1 MKTLEDHKI
10 TLGKA
15 YDLIR
20 NAVNDDTVAVT
31 MSLCWDGAFY
41 DMEVLT
47 ASFDLATLKLSDYD
61 TGAEIPAKDIT
72 EIYLMDNNIIHI
84 FTTGKYSVMIYI
96 VD

>member
-1 MKTLEDHKI
+1 MKTLEDSKI

-20 NAVNDDTVAVT
+20 NAVNDDTVAVS
-31 MSLCWDGAFY
+31 MSLCWDGACY
-41 DMEVLT
+41 DAEVLT
-47 ASFDLATLKLSDYD
+47 ASFDMVTLKLSDYD
-61 TGAEIPAKDIT
+61 LGAEIPVKDIT
-72 EIYLMDNNIIHI
+72 EVYLMDGNVIHI

>member
-47 ASFDLATLKLSDYD
+47 TSFDLVTLKLSDYD
-61 TGAEIPAKDIT
+61 SGAEIPVKDIT
-72 EIYLMDNNIIHI
+72 EVYLMDGNVIHI
-84 FTTGKYSVMIYI
+84 FTSGKYSVMVYI

>member
-20 NAVNDDTVAVT
+20 KAVNDESVAVT
-31 MSLCWDGAFY
+31 MSICWDGAFY
-41 DMEVLT
+41 DAEVLT
-47 ASFDLATLKLSDYD
+47 ASFDLVTLKLSDYD
-61 TGAEIPAKDIT
+61 TGAEIPVKDIT
-72 EIYLMDNNIIHI
+72 EVYLMDGNVIHI
-84 FTTGKYSVMIYI
+84 FTNGKYSVMVYI

>member
-1 MKTLEDHKI
+1 MKSLEDHKI

-47 ASFDLATLKLSDYD
+47 TSFDLVTLTLSDYD
-61 TGAEIPAKDIT
+61 SGAEIPVKDIT

-84 FTTGKYSVMIYI
+84 FTSGMYSVMIYI

>member
-1 MKTLEDHKI
+1 MKNLEDHKI

-20 NAVNDDTVAVT
+20 NAVNDESVAVT
-31 MSLCWDGAFY
+31 MSLCWDGACY
-41 DMEVLT
+41 DAEVLT

-61 TGAEIPAKDIT
+61 TGAEIPVKDIT
-72 EIYLMDNNIIHI
+72 EVYLMDNVIHI
-84 FTTGKYSVMIYI
+84 FTNGKYSVMIYI

>member
-1 MKTLEDHKI
+1 MKSLEEHKI

-20 NAVNDDTVAVT
+20 NAVNDDTVAVS
-31 MSLCWDGAFY
+31 MSICWDGACY
-41 DMEVLT
+41 DAEVLT
-47 ASFDLATLKLSDYD
+47 ASFDLVTLKLSDYD
-61 TGAEIPAKDIT
+61 VIADIPVKDIT

>member
-1 MKTLEDHKI
+1 MKNLEDHKI

-20 NAVNDDTVAVT
+20 NAVNDETVAVT
-31 MSLCWDGAFY
+31 MSICWDGAFY
-41 DMEVLT
+41 DAEVLT

-61 TGAEIPAKDIT
+61 SGAEIPVKDIT
-72 EIYLMDNNIIHI
+72 EIYLMDHNIIHI
-84 FTTGKYSVMIYI
+84 FTNGKYSVMIYI

>member
-31 MSLCWDGAFY
+31 MSLCWGGAFY

-61 TGAEIPAKDIT
+61 TGVEIPVKDIT
-72 EIYLMDNNIIHI
+72 EVYLMDNVIHI
-84 FTTGKYSVMIYI
+84 FTTGKYSVMVYI

>member
-61 TGAEIPAKDIT
+61 SGAEIPVKDIT
-72 EIYLMDNNIIHI
+72 EVYLMDGNVIHI
-84 FTTGKYSVMIYI
+84 FTNGKYSVMVYI

>member
-1 MKTLEDHKI
+1 MKNLEDHKI

-20 NAVNDDTVAVT
+20 KAVNDETVAVT
-31 MSLCWDGAFY
+31 MSICWDGAFY
-41 DMEVLT
+41 DAEVLT

-61 TGAEIPAKDIT
+61 VIADIPVKDIT
-72 EIYLMDNNIIHI
+72 EIYLMDGNVMHI

>member
-1 MKTLEDHKI
+1 MKNLEDHKI

-20 NAVNDDTVAVT
+20 NAVNDETVAVT
-31 MSLCWDGAFY
+31 MSICWDGAFY
-41 DMEVLT
+41 DVEILT
-47 ASFDLATLKLSDYD
+47 ASLDMVTLTLSDYD

>member
-1 MKTLEDHKI
+1 MKNLEDHKI

-61 TGAEIPAKDIT
+61 SGAEIPVKDIT
-72 EIYLMDNNIIHI
+72 EIYLMDGNVIHI
-84 FTTGKYSVMIYI
+84 FTRGKYSVMVYI

>member
-1 MKTLEDHKI
+1 MKSLEEHKI

-20 NAVNDDTVAVT
+20 NAVNDDTVAVS
-31 MSLCWDGAFY
+31 MSICWDGAQ
-41 DMEVLT
+41 VLT
-47 ASFDLATLKLSDYD
+47 ASFDLVTLKLSDYD
-61 TGAEIPAKDIT
+61 VIADIPVKDIT

>member
-1 MKTLEDHKI
+1 MKNLEDHKI

-47 ASFDLATLKLSDYD
+47 TSFDLVTLKLSDYD
-61 TGAEIPAKDIT
+61 SGAEIPVKDIT
-72 EIYLMDNNIIHI
+72 EVYLMDGNVIHI
-84 FTTGKYSVMIYI
+84 FTSGKYSVMVYI

>member
-1 MKTLEDHKI
+1 MKTLEEHKI

-20 NAVNDDTVAVT
+20 NAVNDESVAVT
-31 MSLCWDGAFY
+31 MSLNWDGAFY

-47 ASFDLATLKLSDYD
+47 ASFDLVTLKLSDYD
-61 TGAEIPAKDIT
+61 SGAEIPVKDIT
-72 EIYLMDNNIIHI
+72 EIYLMDGNVIHI
-84 FTTGKYSVMIYI
+84 FTSGKYSVMVYI

>member
-1 MKTLEDHKI
+1 MKNLEDHKI

-31 MSLCWDGAFY
+31 MSICWDGAFY
-41 DMEVLT
+41 DAELLT
-47 ASFDLATLKLSDYD
+47 ASFDMVTLKLSDYD
-61 TGAEIPAKDIT
+61 LGAEIPAKDIT

-84 FTTGKYSVMIYI
+84 FTTGKYSVIVYI

>member
-1 MKTLEDHKI
+1 MEDCKI

-47 ASFDLATLKLSDYD
+47 TSFDLVTLKLSDYD
-61 TGAEIPAKDIT
+61 SGAEIPVKDIT
-72 EIYLMDNNIIHI
+72 EVYLMDGNVIHI
-84 FTTGKYSVMIYI
+84 FTSGKYSVMVYI
-96 VD
+96 AD

>member
-15 YDLIR
+15 YELIR
-20 NAVNDDTVAVT
+20 NAVNDDTVAVS
-31 MSLCWDGAFY
+31 MSICWDGAFY
-41 DMEVLT
+41 DAEVLT

-61 TGAEIPAKDIT
+61 LGAEIPAKDIS
-72 EIYLMDNNIIHI
+72 EIYLMDHNIIHI
-84 FTTGKYSVMIYI
+84 FTTGKYSVMVYI

>member
-1 MKTLEDHKI
+1 MKSLEDHKI

-31 MSLCWDGAFY
+31 MSICWDGACY
-41 DMEVLT
+41 DGEVLT
-47 ASFDLATLKLSDYD
+47 ASFDIVTLKLSDYD
-61 TGAEIPAKDIT
+61 LGAEIPVKDIT

>member
-41 DMEVLT
+41 DAEVLT

-61 TGAEIPAKDIT
+61 LGADIPVKDIA
-72 EIYLMDNNIIHI
+72 EIYLMDNRRNH
-84 FTTGKYSVMIYI
+84 SMN
-96 VD
+96 

>member
-15 YDLIR
+15 YDLIH

-31 MSLCWDGAFY
+31 MSICWDGAFY

-61 TGAEIPAKDIT
+61 SGAEIPVKDIT
-72 EIYLMDNNIIHI
+72 EIYLMDGNVIHI
-84 FTTGKYSVMIYI
+84 FTSGKYSVMVYI

>member
-61 TGAEIPAKDIT
+61 TGVEIPVKDIT
-72 EIYLMDNNIIHI
+72 EVYLMDNVIHI
-84 FTTGKYSVMIYI
+84 FTTGKYSVMVYI

>member
-1 MKTLEDHKI
+1 MKSLEDCKI

-20 NAVNDDTVAVT
+20 KAVNDDTVAVT

-41 DMEVLT
+41 DAELLT

>member
-20 NAVNDDTVAVT
+20 NAVNDESVAVT
-31 MSLCWDGAFY
+31 MSLNWDGAFY

-47 ASFDLATLKLSDYD
+47 ASFDLVTLKLSDYD
-61 TGAEIPAKDIT
+61 SGAEIPVKDIT
-72 EIYLMDNNIIHI
+72 EIYLMDGNVIHI
-84 FTTGKYSVMIYI
+84 FTNDKYSVMIYI

>member
-20 NAVNDDTVAVT
+20 TAVKDESVAVT
-31 MSLCWDGAFY
+31 MSIWWDGAFY
-41 DMEVLT
+41 DAEVLT
-47 ASFDLATLKLSDYD
+47 ASLDMVTLKLSDYD
-61 TGAEIPAKDIT
+61 CGAEIPAKDIT
-72 EIYLMDNNIIHI
+72 EIYLMDGNVIHI
-84 FTTGKYSVMIYI
+84 FTNGKYSVMIYI